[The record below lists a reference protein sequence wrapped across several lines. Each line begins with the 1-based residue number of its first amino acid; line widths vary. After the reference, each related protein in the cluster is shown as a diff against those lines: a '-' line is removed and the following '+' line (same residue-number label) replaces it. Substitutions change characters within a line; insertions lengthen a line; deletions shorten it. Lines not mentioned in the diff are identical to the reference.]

1 VYIPDIMLQRLVKH
15 VPNLLTSC
23 NLLCGCFGI
32 VTALEGH
39 LIIAAGWIWLGAIF
53 DFSDGFAARL
63 LKAYSDIGKELD
75 SLADVVTFG
84 VLPST
89 ILFMLIRE
97 SNDTENLAYVA
108 FTLAVFSALRLAIF
122 NIDTRQSVDFIGLP
136 TPANAIFVSGLP
148 FILIPRPDLM
158 AQTWLLIA
166 LVFIMSALL
175 VSNLSLFSLKMKDL
189 SFKKNWYKYLLFLIA
204 IVGLI
209 IWKASALPGIIIAY
223 VVLSV
228 VFHPKK

>member
-1 VYIPDIMLQRLVKH
+1 MRQRLIKH

-32 VTALEGH
+32 INALEGH
-39 LIIAAGWIWLGAIF
+39 LVMASGWIWLGAAF

-89 ILFMLIRE
+89 IMFMLLRE
-97 SNDTENLAYVA
+97 SDNAETLAYAA
-108 FTLAVFSALRLAIF
+108 FIMAVFSALRLAKF
-122 NIDTRQSVDFIGLP
+122 NVDTRQSVDFVGLP

-148 FILIPRPDLM
+148 FILLPRPELL
-158 AQTWLLIA
+158 AQTWLLVA
-166 LVFIMSALL
+166 VVCVMSVLL
-175 VSNLSLFSLKMKDL
+175 VSNLSLFSLKFKDK
-189 SFKKNWYKYLLFLIA
+189 SFKNNWYKYLLLLLS
-204 IVGLI
+204 IVGVAF
-209 IWKASALPGIIIAY
+209 WQASALPGIVITYI
-223 VVLSV
+223 VLSLI
-228 VFHPKK
+228 FHPKGESSKI